1 MAEHSEPTPLLDLKT
16 LVERPTIAIDGE
28 LYEIL
33 SPDELS
39 IVDCHRF
46 AAWGNRID
54 ALMAKKA
61 LTKSEKKEL
70 GKILGDLSDKIMA
83 GVPEALRAKLK
94 KKGFPEGL
102 GAHQL
107 HPQGKLIKDY
117 DLSGFRSLFLAGE
130 RADPDT
136 LLWAEKNLGVP
147 VIVHTDSK
155 SRLALEA
162 LHLLSEAGADLS
174 KVSICHLDSG
184 FFEDQYYEDILKTGA
199 RIELD
204 TFGENFCLHPNY
216 GP

>member
-83 GVPEALRAKLK
+83 GVPEALRAKLTDPQRMAVAEVFTRLPLQK
-94 KKGFPEGL
+94 RLARL
-102 GAHQL
+102 GAGGTTADGSQSR
-107 HPQGKLIKDY
+107 PTGA
-117 DLSGFRSLFLAGE
+117 SSSRGSSASTA
-130 RADPDT
+130 ADPAGGSSAAPSPSCGPT
-136 LLWAEKNLGVP
+136 
-147 VIVHTDSK
+147 
-155 SRLALEA
+155 SR
-162 LHLLSEAGADLS
+162 
-174 KVSICHLDSG
+174 
-184 FFEDQYYEDILKTGA
+184 
-199 RIELD
+199 
-204 TFGENFCLHPNY
+204 
-216 GP
+216 

>member
-70 GKILGDLSDKIMA
+70 GKILGDLSDRIMV
-83 GVPEALRAKLK
+83 GVPEALRAKLTD
-94 KKGFPEGL
+94 
-102 GAHQL
+102 
-107 HPQGKLIKDY
+107 PQRMAVAEVFTRLPLQKRLA
-117 DLSGFRSLFLAGE
+117 RLAGG
-130 RADPDT
+130 T
-136 LLWAEKNLGVP
+136 K
-147 VIVHTDSK
+147 TDGSQ
-155 SRLALEA
+155 
-162 LHLLSEAGADLS
+162 HP
-174 KVSICHLDSG
+174 
-184 FFEDQYYEDILKTGA
+184 TGA
-199 RIELD
+199 SSSPASNAS
-204 TFGENFCLHPNY
+204 TAA
-216 GP
+216 GPTGGSTARRSPSSGPTSR

>member
-83 GVPEALRAKLK
+83 GVPEALRAKLTD
-94 KKGFPEGL
+94 
-102 GAHQL
+102 
-107 HPQGKLIKDY
+107 PQ
-117 DLSGFRSLFLAGE
+117 RMAV
-130 RADPDT
+130 
-136 LLWAEKNLGVP
+136 AEVFTRLPLQK
-147 VIVHTDSK
+147 
-155 SRLALEA
+155 RLARLA
-162 LHLLSEAGADLS
+162 AGGTKTDGS
-174 KVSICHLDSG
+174 QHP
-184 FFEDQYYEDILKTGA
+184 TGA
-199 RIELD
+199 SSSPASNAS
-204 TFGENFCLHPNY
+204 TAA
-216 GP
+216 GPTGGSTARRSPSSGPTSR